1 MSGMVPAAKR
11 ISRSHKRKR
20 IWQRFVRCL
29 AMIVVFCTTYALI
42 LPAITM
48 QSDHICGLQSHVH
61 TDGCYEQ
68 RPVLAL
74 SCTFSDDT
82 SHQHDPSCWVET
94 GETEAILTCSLPE
107 HTHTDACYPL
117 EEEPTLAVE
126 FVCGYGEHTHG
137 EGCFDENGR
146 ICTLTEHT
154 HRAECA
160 VDRVD
165 LTADLES
172 ADDWTQMVSGL
183 SLIGDWAQDL
193 LTLARSQIGY
203 RESEMNCVL
212 ADGVLRGY
220 TRYGDWYGNA
230 YREWDDLFV
239 AFCLHYAG
247 IGDEII
253 PRDSDTDRWMEKLEQ
268 LGLLADPGEALPKA
282 GDVVFCTGA
291 DGQLRAAI
299 VDGFESANSDLDGL
313 RYRVITGDV
322 KDQVDTQIV
331 SLDAITAVCD
341 LTLIQA
347 GGGSVTVDIPQTEP
361 ETPEIRCYT
370 AETENYIVTVSCSWE
385 QTMPQDVELR
395 VTEYAK
401 DSEIYLQRC
410 QEAGYEL
417 EWLLNIGFFLGD
429 TELDLDGDFNVV
441 VTSKDGTAMG
451 QDITHFSDSGAERI
465 DGSGGE
471 EDSVSFPS
479 DGFSDFGGGVAPIAD
494 DATGYQFTTVN
505 PGRLEANVDYAI
517 YCVNGNNVTFLNSS
531 LSAITNQGN
540 SGTTSIGGTW
550 TKTRAQMGNN
560 NASAF
565 TWRVVWQSGRMYL
578 VCQAN
583 QQRLTIHNGWLQLTN
598 EGTALNNT
606 INGAGAYVGGQYKLR
621 YDDQWRGTWTNDQ
634 GTYSTTPTTVYFAR
648 VTEQRP
654 NYPHAVHTGE
664 VNISRLRFYNL
675 SENGDNGVSA
685 LAGCVFEITGNN
697 GYKTTVVSGNDP
709 EVNLPGDIPD
719 GSYTIRELS
728 APDGYI
734 RDFEHTRT
742 FTVKNGA
749 LVSDRTIGTFINHN
763 MEQLV
768 ADKTAQVAD
777 YANRIYQ
784 VGISADSHLRIYEME
799 PIDLLFVVDQSNS
812 MLFPSG
818 LESTGKNL
826 TLRLDG
832 NNNVNNIE
840 ALGLDK
846 TKMHYIIADPTGTS
860 TVWCVWHDGTAW
872 LCQDA
877 SYYAKAKHQNEP
889 GYQDPNE
896 TVIFPSNRS
905 YKDQA
910 EAEPDG
916 VRSNGG
922 GLGYNLAGSSLG
934 KDIDAAYNDT
944 KTYTVY
950 TATDEFNRLHYMEEA
965 LTNLVYQ
972 LADVNDQ
979 NRVTLTRFTKEVK
992 SEDCFGPVVLTPD
1005 NTEELVD
1012 QITHI
1017 KTSGGTRQDIALK
1030 HVYEE
1035 HLNNWGDHYSD
1046 ADHAYTLLITDGA
1059 PVLSSNGGIDNLGG
1073 PNDAPTTTGN
1083 TVYGQIK
1090 GYAREVRGKSTLMTV
1105 GLGMESVEAGKSVLQ
1120 QIATNNNYYCALDD
1134 ASELIEFVNKVLFDS
1149 FRPKDEIVMSGDIV
1163 DEISDSFYPIAW
1175 VNAGRGSDT
1184 GRRVLTSGGGKDW
1197 VQLQENDWITLDG
1210 KFTTAGAYDAAG
1222 QLLRNDDG
1230 TFCIRWLSQNVTYG
1244 WNGTFYVKA
1253 KEDFIGGNAID
1264 TNKSAN
1270 VTVYESVKEFETPT
1284 VNVRLLDMN
1293 EMNSE
1298 VTLFLGDTVNAPGD
1312 SPWDSLK
1319 YFYENTRFSK
1329 ILSGDG
1335 DVLNKAAID
1344 GVNGLEEAVFYL
1356 RYAMGRDLTE
1366 EEFQRL
1372 LNGDTVELEYTYDDD
1387 SSHGA
1392 VGKFLFRLEKTGLG
1406 SAYTE
1411 HTSVTACQP
1420 GGHPLTENCTDPAE
1434 TYTLHIT
1441 YQAYRLN
1448 ENGRPPGNV
1457 HNKGSGP
1464 GREVGTGWS
1473 LETGAG
1479 TIEKH
1484 NIHEVHV
1491 ISGKIEI
1498 YKRFAPGV
1506 TDENDRTFY
1515 FTLHRVEDGED
1526 TSRDVTKGITIPAN
1540 TGQTGAFILFD
1551 NLPRGTYTVTEAA
1564 DEDYAVKS
1572 LTVRHNTNCYTEPPV
1587 GGTGTNFVCTIGNN
1601 TADQNVIG
1609 YGDPADRYTRYIDP
1623 VNGVYAAAE
1632 FTNAPIVYTA
1642 ELPVEKIWN
1651 DSTGA
1656 YAEDAVYVVLCLDGV
1671 PVLDTD
1677 GRARIL
1683 RLDGAS
1689 DWKGIFIVAL
1699 ADADDALS
1707 NYNYSIREV
1716 TQVREDNPLSWPGA
1730 ILENDGTTVLYYE
1743 KTVEA
1748 GGLLV
1753 LGSKSYLVTYA
1764 PAGDGTLT
1772 VTNAR
1777 ALELPMTGGVGTHLY
1792 TFSGILLIAVAL
1804 MFGCSQRRKKER
1816 RASG

>member
-1 MSGMVPAAKR
+1 
-11 ISRSHKRKR
+11 
-20 IWQRFVRCL
+20 
-29 AMIVVFCTTYALI
+29 MIVVFCTTYALI
-42 LPAITM
+42 LPAITL
-48 QSDHICGLQSHVH
+48 QSDNLCGLQSHVH
-61 TDGCYEQ
+61 TDGCYGQ
-68 RPVLAL
+68 QPVTAL
-74 SCTFSDDT
+74 SCTLSDDT
-82 SHQHDPSCWVET
+82 SHQHEPSCWVET
-94 GETEAILTCSLPE
+94 GETEAILTCTLPE
-107 HTHTDACYPL
+107 HTHTDDCYPL
-117 EEEPTLAVE
+117 EEEATLAVE
-126 FVCGYGEHTHG
+126 YVCGYGEHIHG
-137 EGCFDENGR
+137 DSCFDESGQ

-172 ADDWTQMVSGL
+172 AEDWNQMVSDLPFTGDWTQ
-183 SLIGDWAQDL
+183 DL
-193 LTLARSQIGY
+193 LILARSQLDY
-203 RESEMNCVL
+203 RESEVNCLL
-212 ADGVLRGY
+212 ADGTIRGY

-230 YREWDDLFV
+230 YLEWDDLFV

-247 IGDEII
+247 ISDEII
-253 PRDSDTDRWMEKLEQ
+253 PRDSDTDIWLSKLTQ
-268 LGLLADPGEALPKA
+268 RGLLADPVIALPKA
-282 GDVVFCTGA
+282 GDVVFCAGA
-291 DGQLRAAI
+291 DGRLRAAI

-313 RYRVITGDV
+313 RYRVIAGDV
-322 KDQVDTQIV
+322 NNRVDTLTV
-331 SLDAITAVCD
+331 SLDSIAAVCD
-341 LTLIQA
+341 LTLLQA
-347 GGGSVTVDIPQTEP
+347 AGGSVTVDAPQTGD
-361 ETPEIRCYT
+361 ETPELRRYT
-370 AETENYIVTVSCSWE
+370 AETENYTVTVSCPWD

-429 TELDLDGDFNVV
+429 TELALDGSFDVV
-441 VTSKDGTAMG
+441 VTSKDGTALG
-451 QDITHFSDSGAERI
+451 PDITHFADSGAERI
-465 DGSGGE
+465 EGSAGE
-471 EDSVSFPS
+471 DDSVSFSS
-479 DGFSDFGGGVAPIAD
+479 DGFSDFGGGIALAAEDVAPIAD
-494 DATGYQFTTVN
+494 DVTGYHFTTVN
-505 PGRLEANVDYAI
+505 PNQLEANVDYAI

-550 TKTRAQMGNN
+550 TKTKAQMGNN
-560 NASAF
+560 DASAF

-583 QQRLTIHNGWLQLTN
+583 QQRLTFHNGWLQLTSG
-598 EGTALNNT
+598 GTALSNT
-606 INGAGAYVGGQYKLR
+606 VNGAGAYVGGQYKLR
-621 YDDQWRGTWTNDQ
+621 YDDQWRATWTNSS
-634 GTYSTTPTTVYFAR
+634 GTYSTSPTTVYFAK
-648 VTEQRP
+648 VTEQQP

-685 LAGCVFEITGNN
+685 LAGCVFEITGAG
-697 GYKTTVVSGNDP
+697 GYKATVVSGNDP
-709 EVNLPGDIPD
+709 EVNLPADIPD
-719 GSYTIRELS
+719 GSYTIREVS
-728 APDGYI
+728 APSGYI

-742 FTVKNGA
+742 FEVKNGA

-763 MEQLV
+763 MEQLK
-768 ADKTAQVAD
+768 ADKTAQVED

-784 VGISADSHLRIYEME
+784 VDISADSHLRMYEME

-818 LESTGKNL
+818 LESTGKSL
-826 TLRLDG
+826 TLRLNG
-832 NNNVNNIE
+832 NNNINNIE

-846 TKMHYIIADPTGTS
+846 TRMHYIIADPTGTS

-877 SYYAKAKHQNEP
+877 SYYAKAKHQNDP
-889 GYQDPNE
+889 GYQDDNE

-922 GLGYNLAGSSLG
+922 GLEFDLSGSSLG
-934 KDIDAAYNDT
+934 KDIDAANGDI

-965 LTNLVYQ
+965 LSNLVYQ

-992 SEDCFGPVVLTPD
+992 TSDCFGPVVLTPD
-1005 NTEELVD
+1005 NTEDLVNK
-1012 QITHI
+1012 ITSI

-1035 HLNNWGDHYSD
+1035 HLNDTGDHYND
-1046 ADHAYTLLITDGA
+1046 ADHTYTLLITDGA
-1059 PVLSSNGGIDNLGG
+1059 PVLSSNGGINNLGG

-1090 GYAREVRGKSTLMTV
+1090 GYAQGVRGKSTLMTV

-1149 FRPKDEIVMSGDIV
+1149 FRPKAEIVMNGDIV

-1175 VNAGRGSDT
+1175 VNAGSGSGT
-1184 GRRVLTSGGGKDW
+1184 GRRVLTSSGGRDW

-1210 KFTTAGAYDAAG
+1210 KFTAAGASDASG
-1222 QLLRNDDG
+1222 QLLRKADG
-1230 TFCIRWLSQNVTYG
+1230 TFYVRWLSQNVTYG
-1244 WNGTFYVKA
+1244 WNGTVYLKA

-1264 TNKSAN
+1264 TNKSAG
-1270 VTVYESVKEFETPT
+1270 VTVHESVKEFETPT

-1312 SPWDSLK
+1312 SPQDSLK
-1319 YFYENTRFSK
+1319 YFYENTRFAK
-1329 ILSGDG
+1329 LLSGDG

-1356 RYAMGRDLTE
+1356 RYAIGRDLTE

-1372 LNGDTVELEYTYDDD
+1372 VNGDTVELEYTYDDD

-1392 VGKFLFRLEKTGLG
+1392 VGKFLFRLEKSGLG

-1411 HTSVTACQP
+1411 HTSVAACQP
-1420 GGHPLTENCTDPAE
+1420 GGDPLTEDCTDPAE

-1441 YQAYRLN
+1441 YRAYRLN
-1448 ENGRPPGNV
+1448 ENGRPSANA
-1457 HNKGSGP
+1457 HNAGSGP

-1491 ISGKIEI
+1491 ISGRIEI

-1506 TDENDRTFY
+1506 TDENDRIFY

-1540 TGQTGAFILFD
+1540 TGQSGAFILFD
-1551 NLPRGTYTVTEAA
+1551 DLPRGTYTVTEMA

-1572 LTVRHNTNCYTEPPV
+1572 LTVRDGTNCYTSPPA
-1587 GGTGTNFVCTIGNN
+1587 GGTGTQLICTIGNN
-1601 TADQNVIG
+1601 VSDQNVIG
-1609 YGDPADRYTRYIDP
+1609 YADPADRYTSYIDP
-1623 VNGVYAAAE
+1623 VNGVYAVAE
-1632 FTNAPIVYTA
+1632 FTNAPIVYMA
-1642 ELPVEKIWN
+1642 QLPVEKIWN
-1651 DSTGA
+1651 DPTGE
-1656 YAEDAVYVVLCLDGV
+1656 YMEDTVYVVLCLDGV
-1671 PVLDTD
+1671 PVLDAD
-1677 GRARIL
+1677 GKARIL
-1683 RLDGAS
+1683 RLDAGSA
-1689 DWKGIFIVAL
+1689 WKGIFNVVL
-1699 ADADDALS
+1699 ADADDTLS

-1716 TQVREDNPLSWPGA
+1716 SQVRADNPLSWPA
-1730 ILENDGTTVLYYE
+1730 AVLENDGTTVLYYE

-1748 GGLLV
+1748 GSLLA
-1753 LGSKSYLVTYA
+1753 LGGKSYLVDYA

-1777 ALELPMTGGVGTHLY
+1777 AVDLPMTGGVGTHLY
-1792 TFSGILLIAVAL
+1792 TSGGILLIAVAL
-1804 MFGCSQRRKKER
+1804 VFGCSQRRKKER
-1816 RASG
+1816 GASR